1 MLSKFMWYKICTTYR
16 CMRTF
21 WQENGNIDSFLL
33 WNGNVRATSSLSYFE
48 WYVCRIKCDQPEIH
62 FCCEDFFRLFFH
74 LLYPYSLNRT
84 SINNVNLRILPSV
97 IDFLFIKLRFSLQV
111 EWILNRWKK
120 RNESNQFNLLLRAEL
135 HESQT
140 TAPFFSYIHKYI

>member
-1 MLSKFMWYKICTTYR
+1 MYDVR

-33 WNGNVRATSSLSYFE
+33 WNGNVRATSSSSYYE
-48 WYVCRIKCDQPEIH
+48 WHVCRIKCDQPEIH
-62 FCCEDFFRLFFH
+62 FCCEYIFFRLFFH
-74 LLYPYSLNRT
+74 INSSVFVESYINQQCEFENT
-84 SINNVNLRILPSV
+84 SIRY
-97 IDFLFIKLRFSLQV
+97 RFSLYQTFRLSLHV

-140 TAPFFSYIHKYI
+140 TGPIFFLIFINTYKKQTDE